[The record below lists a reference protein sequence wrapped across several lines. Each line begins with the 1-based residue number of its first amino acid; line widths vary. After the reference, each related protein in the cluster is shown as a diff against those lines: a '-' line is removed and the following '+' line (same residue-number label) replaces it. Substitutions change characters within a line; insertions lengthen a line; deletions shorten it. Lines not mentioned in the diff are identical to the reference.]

1 MRPHPQGAVACSS
14 PSCKN
19 RQDEFDIPA
28 SQRTQVNVNR
38 IELTFVSFTEWPPE
52 GPDRIRASLIIEA
65 EYNITICGA
74 AFTVDDRAE
83 AITALH
89 SERRVETLNISVLNV
104 LREGEQTR
112 ACVSSSRF
120 EFGIGHL
127 QYEAFGITICSGAG

>member
-1 MRPHPQGAVACSS
+1 MRPHPQSAVARGR

-38 IELTFVSFTEWPPE
+38 IELTFVSFTEWAPE
-52 GPDRIRASLIIEA
+52 GPDLIRASLIIEA
-65 EYNITICGA
+65 EYYITICGA
-74 AFTVDDRAE
+74 AFAVDDRAE

-89 SERRVETLNISVLNV
+89 PERRVETLNVSVLNV

-112 ACVSSSRF
+112 ACVSGSRF
-120 EFGIGHL
+120 ELGISHFEH
-127 QYEAFGITICSGAG
+127 EALCIPIRSGAG